1 MDSKR
6 EQAFVGLFVMV
17 AVAILV
23 ATVIALS
30 GAFAT
35 STTRYKAYFTF
46 AGGLEQGSGVRY
58 AGSPKV
64 GRIESVRIDPQD
76 PSRMEID
83 FNRCARSSNTATTNA
98 PTAIAIQAIFF
109 PVIQHLLYLDAE
121 RSAHAS
127 TKDSD

>member
-83 FNRCARSSNTATTNA
+83 FSVESKVPVKTNTHVR
-98 PTAIAIQAIFF
+98 IAA
-109 PVIQHLLYLDAE
+109 L
-121 RSAHAS
+121 
-127 TKDSD
+127 